1 MLAMR
6 ANDELEVRQGSHAG
20 NVQGCWVEDGGGP
33 VHLSGLGGM
42 CVDDTTG
49 RVWLC
54 DRPSRSLLLLEIT
67 EFQLGQSAGDGRKIF
82 GDCNDAS
89 KIHPPLVKLEAS
101 LATSKMGGRARGSR
115 KLGAAVFCCMA
126 LNQALVA
133 CATAAKVLD
142 TFDLALEDGVEAS
155 TVNIVTAIHRVAKTL
170 SPVKDALAMRS
181 DPSALKRACAGV
193 VGNAPVAV
201 GQRAAW

>member
-1 MLAMR
+1 
-6 ANDELEVRQGSHAG
+6 
-20 NVQGCWVEDGGGP
+20 
-33 VHLSGLGGM
+33 
-42 CVDDTTG
+42 
-49 RVWLC
+49 
-54 DRPSRSLLLLEIT
+54 
-67 EFQLGQSAGDGRKIF
+67 
-82 GDCNDAS
+82 
-89 KIHPPLVKLEAS
+89 
-101 LATSKMGGRARGSR
+101 
-115 KLGAAVFCCMA
+115 MA

-181 DPSALKRACAGV
+181 DPSALKRSPLSTHSHPATPLSLRAGRKSVGGTSACAGV